1 MEPKSLCYH
10 HFPEDKMNR
19 FERQVI
25 LPGFG
30 VEAQL
35 KLQKAK
41 VLLIGAGG
49 LGCPV
54 LLYLTAAGVG
64 KIGLTDG
71 DKVSLSNLNRQVL
84 YGEND
89 LGKSKVEAAGAYF
102 KKKYSDLQIEEI
114 PKFITVENALEIISD
129 YDLVIDGTD
138 NFPTRYLVN
147 DACVLLGKPLVFGAI
162 YQHEGQVSVFNLGEN
177 SCNYR
182 DVYPK
187 MPSATEIPNCSETGV
202 LGVLPGIIG
211 NLMALEAIKVLT
223 GFGNPL
229 RNKILFFNSLNSQTY
244 EVDIAPNPDSR
255 LAMPA
260 SVTTFEIM
268 DYELACEGIKQLT
281 WDEAMGKMGMD
292 VAFVDVREPGEMPPL
307 ECTGLMK
314 IPLSN
319 LQQQL
324 DLLADSEEILFFC
337 QSGIRSQKAAR
348 QLQSEFPEKQI
359 YSIKGGI
366 NALKPH

>member
-1 MEPKSLCYH
+1 M
-10 HFPEDKMNR
+10 DR

-30 VEAQL
+30 SEAQR
-35 KLQKAK
+35 KLLDAK

-49 LGCPV
+49 LGCPI

-64 KIGLTDG
+64 KIGVVDG
-71 DKVSLSNLNRQVL
+71 DTVALSNLNRQVL
-84 YGEND
+84 FGERD
-89 LGKSKVEAAGAYF
+89 LGKNKAETAVRHLQD
-102 KKKYSDLQIEEI
+102 KYRDIRWEI
-114 PKFITVENALEIISD
+114 FPDFISVENAQELISD
-129 YDLVIDGTD
+129 YDLVIDGSD
-138 NFPTRYLVN
+138 NFPTRYMVN

-182 DVYPK
+182 DLYPN
-187 MPSATEIPNCSETGV
+187 MPSASEVPNCSETGV

-229 RNKILFFNSLNSQTY
+229 RDRVLFFNSLSSQTY
-244 EVDIAPNPDSR
+244 EVEVAPNSDSR
-255 LAMPA
+255 LTMPG
-260 SVTTFEIM
+260 SLTSFEIM
-268 DYELACEGIKQLT
+268 DYELACEGIKQLS
-281 WDEAMGKMGMD
+281 WPEAMRKMGTE

-307 ECTGLMK
+307 ECTGLLK
-314 IPLSN
+314 IPLSD
-319 LQQQL
+319 LPAQL
-324 DLLADSEEILFFC
+324 SLLEDSEEILFFC
-337 QSGIRSQKAAR
+337 QSGIRSQKAAQ
-348 QLQSEFPEKQI
+348 QLQNEFPDKQI

-366 NALKPH
+366 NALKPQ